1 MKKILLV
8 FAAYPDDRQKFFDEY
23 MSPRNQE
30 YADKHGFEYLEL
42 KDDLYKYRGSYT
54 WLKFTVLEQML
65 EEGYVNDGDIITHI
79 DADMCV
85 VKTDVPYETSKSF
98 SYAIDSGNTH
108 CMGNYSIKINE
119 WSRKLVDNILS
130 EKRFDALNDV
140 QTRHDR
146 FGYINS
152 FWHEFREQASWYSLA
167 GIKRH
172 SDEPFWNYPNNGW
185 HSAKDEWTLY
195 SLDELNEHVEVLP
208 TEWNVTELAGESSC
222 EFLINKVKKKDV
234 IIRHFAGGQQW
245 RKEWFDK

>member
-1 MKKILLV
+1 MCIR
-8 FAAYPDDRQKFFDEY
+8 D
-23 MSPRNQE
+23 S
-30 YADKHGFEYLEL
+30 
-42 KDDLYKYRGSYT
+42 
-54 WLKFTVLEQML
+54 
-65 EEGYVNDGDIITHI
+65 IITHI

-85 VKTDVPYETSKSF
+85 VKTDMPYETSKSF
-98 SYAIDSGNTH
+98 SYSIDSGNTH

-222 EFLINKVKKKDV
+222 EFLINKVKKEDV